1 MNDTTISLE
10 NSTEDRAPLLLIS
23 TWTWTAFALLFVA
36 LRFYCRL
43 RLIRS
48 TWWDDWLILA
58 AVASTTAMSV
68 IWTIYANGGGCRHA
82 ASLTPTQRVNAG
94 RLNWISQPLCVSG
107 LTTCKISVACLIL
120 RLQSPTPWRTRL
132 LVVLCTIMV
141 LTNITVVVIMF
152 TQCTPVRLLWDPESA
167 PNGHCIPS
175 NISSTMSQSASSECL
190 IFIDTKDYS
199 DRSLGYM
206 AFIDLALAALPVH
219 MIWKLQIKK
228 SKKIAIGVLLS
239 TGVSAFGFA
248 IVKIVELANDANRTD
263 FTCEL
268 SHIHTLSALMLDIGA
283 TVWLFVWNAFE
294 INLIIIAACIPTLVP
309 LFEIVWNHRST
320 TYFSSRHRPTADG
333 DSFPKQ
339 SFRMRHRLGSV
350 KSDAESGKDILG
362 VKTSIH
368 GDSEELRAPRDV
380 QNEIWQT
387 DTTNRIVSSGKIA
400 ITTQW
405 SVVERT

>member
-1 MNDTTISLE
+1 MNDTTLSLE
-10 NSTEDRAPLLLIS
+10 NSTEDRASLLLIS

-58 AVASTTAMSV
+58 AVASTTAMSI

-152 TQCTPVRLLWDPESA
+152 TQCTPVRMLWDPESA
-167 PNGHCIPS
+167 PNGHCIAS
-175 NISSTMSQSASSECL
+175 NVSSTMSQSASS
-190 IFIDTKDYS
+190 
-199 DRSLGYM
+199 YM

-263 FTCEL
+263 FTW
-268 SHIHTLSALMLDIGA
+268 A

-320 TYFSSRHRPTADG
+320 TYFSSRRRPTADG

-350 KSDAESGKDILG
+350 KSDTESGKDILG
-362 VKTSIH
+362 VKNSIH
-368 GDSEELRAPRDV
+368 GHSEEIRAPRDARD
-380 QNEIWQT
+380 ETWQT

-400 ITTQW
+400 ITKQW